1 MTKVTGNIQIDAPR
15 DKVWNILADLE
26 TVKDYDSEI
35 INAFYISE
43 NREGVGAA
51 RQCDLPDGGYI
62 KERITEWN
70 PGQGY
75 SLIVDEG
82 TGTEFFE
89 SQVVR
94 FGLKNAGQGTIVS
107 LELEYELKSDAP
119 ANPHEMENEYREL
132 VNGVVSGLK
141 RYAEAGQTSP
151 MTHAF
156 SGDPT

>member
-1 MTKVTGNIQIDAPR
+1 MNLLEVDFSEAANKQMTEQPEWKSRIQTKEKSSMTKAMGNIHIDAPR
-15 DKVWNILADLE
+15 DKVWAILADLE
-26 TVKDYDSEI
+26 TVRNYDSEI
-35 INAFYISE
+35 INAFYISD

-70 PGQGY
+70 PGEGY

-94 FGLKNAGQGTIVS
+94 LA
-107 LELEYELKSDAP
+107 
-119 ANPHEMENEYREL
+119 
-132 VNGVVSGLK
+132 
-141 RYAEAGQTSP
+141 
-151 MTHAF
+151 
-156 SGDPT
+156 